1 MKEKF
6 DYQPLVLH
14 ETKHPEEIKSGRE
27 ERRERRKE
35 NRKLNKKQY
44 KL

>member
-6 DYQPLVLH
+6 DYKPLIIQEV
-14 ETKHPEEIKSGRE
+14 KRPEEVKSGRE
-27 ERRERRKE
+27 QRRERRKQ
-35 NRKLNKKQY
+35 NRKIR